1 MFGYI
6 TPTYDELKVKEHV
19 LYKSLYCG
27 LCKTMAKNCGES
39 RLTLSYDMV
48 FLALIRLALTNEVPT
63 VKNRRCG
70 LSKRPV
76 IEPCDSLRYCSKAGA
91 LLAYHNLADNVRDS
105 RGIRKLFSRVPVLLA
120 SRMRKK
126 AALPELDALIGNR
139 LSELGELEKQDST
152 PVDMLAECFGKLLS
166 EVFACGLDGTN
177 ARIAS
182 EIGFHVGKWIYI
194 LDAADDFTKDKN
206 NGEYNPLEKIDTEA
220 LRCALSYELGKAS
233 AAVGLIDFTDGGIKN
248 ITENILYL
256 GMPHKVDTVLSKY
269 RGTDMG
275 KE

>member
-1 MFGYI
+1 MFGYV
-6 TPTYDELKVKEHV
+6 TPAVDELKVKEHV
-19 LYKSLYCG
+19 LYKGLYCG

-48 FLALIRLALTNEVPT
+48 FLALVRLALTNEVPT
-63 VKNRRCG
+63 VRKRRCG
-70 LSKRPV
+70 FSKRPV
-76 IEPCDSLRYCSKAGA
+76 IEPCDALRYCAKAGA

-139 LSELGELEKQDST
+139 LSELGELEKQDGAT
-152 PVDMLAECFGKLLS
+152 VDMLAECFGGLLS

-177 ARIAS
+177 ARIAA

-194 LDAADDFTKDKN
+194 LDAADDHDKDLKRN
-206 NGEYNPLEKIDTEA
+206 EFNPLRTVDTVSLGSA
-220 LRCALSYELGKAS
+220 LNHELG
-233 AAVGLIDFTDGGIKN
+233 AAAAAAELIGTSDAGIEN
-248 ITENILYL
+248 LIRNILYL
-256 GMPHKVDTVLSKY
+256 GMPQKADKVLAEY
-269 RGTDMG
+269 RGTNMG